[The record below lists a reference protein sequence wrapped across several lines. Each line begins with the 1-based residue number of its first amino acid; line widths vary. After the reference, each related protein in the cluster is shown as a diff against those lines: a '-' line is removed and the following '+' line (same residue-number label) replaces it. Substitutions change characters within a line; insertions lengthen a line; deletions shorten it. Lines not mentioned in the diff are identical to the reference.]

1 MAAKSGGFDPNLGK
15 TFLREHGPLAIV
27 RASSSRPSSSEEPSK
42 YQDAQ
47 RSHDEQMPDVPP
59 RLPDAPKREQFPTQ
73 DEFDEARAGWMH
85 RVGKIKAMGAK
96 KAGA

>member
-1 MAAKSGGFDPNLGK
+1 MKVKFVGLDPKLGE
-15 TFLREHGPLAIV
+15 TFLSEHGPLAV
-27 RASSSRPSSSEEPSK
+27 LHKGSSSQSSSEQPSK

-47 RSHDEQMPDVPP
+47 RSRDEAMPDLTP
-59 RLPDAPKREQFPTQ
+59 RLPEEPKREQFPTQ